1 MSVND
6 DRYVGRAH
14 ARRTETRHGCRPAVS
29 TTAAGGCKCAPFD
42 DRRDTPRAL
51 HLANVMVRGP
61 TDSTSPV
68 AVFEGS
74 ILATVAL
81 SAPHVMVKT
90 AGAVLDGF
98 GDLPEVDRRMLYE
111 TFRVWLDNDA
121 LVVGHPVQSTTE
133 HAARRFS
140 PCQPWAV
147 GGRLDL
153 GTVRLQRVE
162 PNAIAVGV
170 LNDDQSTAD
179 RIEDWRMQDA
189 QFPTRGRHPTPPL
202 TSAKMTTPRRHPPHR
217 PGIGLACGT
226 GLPDNG
232 HQSGG
237 RPCAIGE
244 DALSGSRRR
253 LMDR

>member
-1 MSVND
+1 M
-6 DRYVGRAH
+6 RIKAFF
-14 ARRTETRHGCRPAVS
+14 AT
-29 TTAAGGCKCAPFD
+29 
-42 DRRDTPRAL
+42 L
-51 HLANVMVRGP
+51 
-61 TDSTSPV
+61 
-68 AVFEGS
+68 
-74 ILATVAL
+74 LATVAL

-170 LNDDQSTAD
+170 LNDDQPPRTAS
-179 RIEDWRMQDA
+179 RIGECRMPSFLLGPA
-189 QFPTRGRHPTPPL
+189 TPP
-202 TSAKMTTPRRHPPHR
+202 R
-217 PGIGLACGT
+217 P
-226 GLPDNG
+226 
-232 HQSGG
+232 
-237 RPCAIGE
+237 
-244 DALSGSRRR
+244 
-253 LMDR
+253 

>member
-1 MSVND
+1 MIGMSAAHTH
-6 DRYVGRAH
+6 VGPKLDMVVALLSR
-14 ARRTETRHGCRPAVS
+14 

-170 LNDDQSTAD
+170 LNDDQPPRTAS
-179 RIEDWRMQDA
+179 RIGECRMPSFLLGPA
-189 QFPTRGRHPTPPL
+189 TPP
-202 TSAKMTTPRRHPPHR
+202 R
-217 PGIGLACGT
+217 P
-226 GLPDNG
+226 
-232 HQSGG
+232 
-237 RPCAIGE
+237 
-244 DALSGSRRR
+244 
-253 LMDR
+253 

>member
-1 MSVND
+1 MITCTPSICRVRPLMSVND

-42 DRRDTPRAL
+42 DLRDTPRAL

-74 ILATVAL
+74 ILATVAV

-170 LNDDQSTAD
+170 LNDDQPPRTASGLANAGCPVSYSGPPPHPALDLRENDHPTTTSTA
-179 RIEDWRMQDA
+179 
-189 QFPTRGRHPTPPL
+189 PTWHWVGMRHR
-202 TSAKMTTPRRHPPHR
+202 S
-217 PGIGLACGT
+217 
-226 GLPDNG
+226 
-232 HQSGG
+232 
-237 RPCAIGE
+237 
-244 DALSGSRRR
+244 SR
-253 LMDR
+253 